1 MKRNKSEWNKKRKK
15 SQINK
20 ARQLRKKNATVSNKR
35 YKNAKKKNRETID
48 GRYPRVEFIAPVIFS
63 LTENT
68 EETISFLNDIINEI
82 KNKEYRKTMF
92 IDSSK
97 VEYVTTEALIY
108 LIALMDN
115 TKINKAMQY
124 TYVGNLPQN
133 ESARNVYKESGFM
146 SYVQSK
152 MKMLPKPS
160 NKMQIVQG
168 LKNDPQ
174 VAKSFSMFVMEKLGK
189 QRQQIAPLQSIFI
202 ELMSNVYHHAY
213 NEDGI
218 MERHWY
224 MYAEV
229 MDKCVRF
236 VFVDTGMG
244 IARTVRKKV
253 TEKLAAAIGKN
264 PKDGALL
271 ESAFK
276 GEFRTQTGDEYR
288 GNGLLRVKEK
298 MNDPLFI
305 KFDVI
310 SGRGRCTL
318 KDRSTEEGVLV
329 KSDYKSTI
337 YGTVYTF
344 DVA

>member
-1 MKRNKSEWNKKRKK
+1 
-15 SQINK
+15 
-20 ARQLRKKNATVSNKR
+20 
-35 YKNAKKKNRETID
+35 
-48 GRYPRVEFIAPVIFS
+48 
-63 LTENT
+63 
-68 EETISFLNDIINEI
+68 
-82 KNKEYRKTMF
+82 
-92 IDSSK
+92 
-97 VEYVTTEALIY
+97 
-108 LIALMDN
+108 
-115 TKINKAMQY
+115 
-124 TYVGNLPQN
+124 
-133 ESARNVYKESGFM
+133 
-146 SYVQSK
+146 
-152 MKMLPKPS
+152 
-160 NKMQIVQG
+160 
-168 LKNDPQ
+168 
-174 VAKSFSMFVMEKLGK
+174 
-189 QRQQIAPLQSIFI
+189 
-202 ELMSNVYHHAY
+202 
-213 NEDGI
+213 
-218 MERHWY
+218 

-318 KDRSTEEGVLV
+318 KDRTTEEGVLV